1 MFDHFNWKLPLL
13 EFSSQDKDFKLSQKD
28 GLNVLT
34 AIVLEE
40 PKEVLEEEVAVL
52 EFHTEFNGQ
61 MDYLLKLTLSFFLRF
76 LFNSFNSL
84 SFKLLLD

>member
-13 EFSSQDKDFKLSQKD
+13 EFSSKDKDFKLPQKD

-34 AIVLEE
+34 AVVLEE

-52 EFHTEFNGQ
+52 EFHTKFNGQ
-61 MDYLLKLTLSFFLRF
+61 MDYLLKLALSFFLRF

-84 SFKLLLD
+84 GFKLLLD